1 MGTVFRRL
9 FNANMHLL
17 PLPESYINSTLSTS
31 GNGEIVKK
39 VKLFEAAVFC
49 TKGHGFPLHEIF
61 LGVSLD

>member
-1 MGTVFRRL
+1 M
-9 FNANMHLL
+9 NLL

-31 GNGEIVKK
+31 GNGEIVRK

-61 LGVSLD
+61 LGVTLD